1 MVLPVLVLFPSGET
15 ALQRDLSDTTSTKE
29 LQEILAV
36 ELRDAHAWQLEL
48 IHDQGMLPKT
58 AILADAYLPQDR
70 EAGRQMELQLVRR
83 ARQEYE
89 PYQPSLK
96 VSEGELSSVPKVT
109 LVFYGVGF
117 HALSQ
122 LFMSIKRFAI
132 RGSYQGPSM
141 GGHETC
147 TVHFQRSD
155 QKTIR
160 LELRHLLPKQEGRL
174 PDFFFDGA
182 DGILLPFSL
191 HYSSSFDQ
199 ALASM
204 RYIDSLET
212 LDARKIQ
219 RVLLG
224 THLHMHGKSR
234 EITSREA
241 LQVAHSRGYSYH
253 EVFSNSLR
261 NMEDFR
267 GAGHKEATILERF
280 LMGEL

>member
-15 ALQRDLSDTTSTKE
+15 ALQRDLPDTTSTKE

-58 AILADAYLPQDR
+58 AILADAYLPEDR
-70 EAGRQMELQLVRR
+70 EAGRQMELQVVRR
-83 ARQEYE
+83 ARQEYK
-89 PYQPSLK
+89 PYQSSLK
-96 VSEGELSSVPKVT
+96 VQEGELSSVPKVT

-147 TVHFQRSD
+147 MVHFERSD

-199 ALASM
+199 ALMSM
-204 RYIDSLET
+204 RYIDTLET
-212 LDARKIQ
+212 NEADTANMQ

-234 EITSREA
+234 EVTSTEA

-261 NMEDFR
+261 NMEEMVFSLLDVNLDR
-267 GAGHKEATILERF
+267 STA
-280 LMGEL
+280 